1 MNLLKMIAGTGLCAL
16 AITAATSCN
25 SGTSTDKKEADT
37 TKVAAATKP
46 VPGTPIKID
55 SSKRY
60 IFLTWDDSPQP
71 PGTVNCKSVF
81 QEEGIKATFFSVGFN
96 QVGPFKKRLIDSIRN
111 GYPQFLL
118 ANHSFSHGFNDKYSK
133 FYAPAMTDS
142 ALNDFLRNENE
153 LKVPVKIIRLPGNN
167 TWASNG
173 AISGQKSNSALVK
186 KLDSLGYKI
195 VGWDLEWGQ
204 QGKKKEPRE
213 SADEMVKRIN
223 QKFEDGSTNQQ
234 NAIVILSHDRLF
246 EKKQFADSLAKF
258 ISILKQDKRNVFETI
273 DHYPTVQQKK

>member
-1 MNLLKMIAGTGLCAL
+1 MNILKMMTNTGLAVLAL
-16 AITAATSCN
+16 ATVAGCN
-25 SGTSTDKKEADT
+25 NNGGADAKNADT
-37 TKVAAATKP
+37 AKMAAVAKP
-46 VPGTPIKID
+46 VPGSPMKLD

-60 IFLTWDDSPQP
+60 IYLTWDDSPQP
-71 PGTVNCKSVF
+71 PGTVNCKNVF
-81 QEEGIKATFFSVGFN
+81 RAEGIKATFFAVGFN

-111 GYPQFLL
+111 DYPQFLL

-133 FYAPAMTDS
+133 FYAPANTDS
-142 ALNDFLRNENE
+142 ALNDFLKNEKE
-153 LKVPVKIIRLPGNN
+153 LGVPVKIIRLPGNN

-173 AISGQKSNSALVK
+173 NIQGQKSNTELVK
-186 KLDSLGYKI
+186 KLDAMGYQI

-213 SADEMVKRIN
+213 SAEEMVKRIN

-246 EKKQFADSLAKF
+246 EKKQFADSLTRF
-258 ISILKQDKRNVFETI
+258 IDLLKADKRNVFETI
-273 DHYPTVQQKK
+273 DHYPGMQKK

>member
-1 MNLLKMIAGTGLCAL
+1 MNLLKLIAGTGLSVL
-16 AITAATSCN
+16 AIAAITSCN
-25 SGTSTDKKEADT
+25 SGPSTEKKGPDS
-37 TKVAAATKP
+37 TKMAAAKP
-46 VPGTPIKID
+46 VPGTPIKYD

-71 PGTVNCKSVF
+71 PGTVNCKAVF
-81 QEEGIKATFFSVGFN
+81 QAEGIKATFFSVGFN
-96 QVGPFKKRLIDSIRN
+96 QVGPWKKRLIDSIRN

-142 ALNDFLRNENE
+142 ALNDFLKNEKE

-167 TWASNG
+167 TWASYG
-173 AISGQKSNSALVK
+173 TITGQKANSELVK

-213 SADEMVKRIN
+213 SVDEMVKRIN
-223 QKFEDGSTNQQ
+223 QKFEDGSTNQA

-246 EKKQFADSLAKF
+246 EKKQFADSLSKF
-258 ISILKQDKRNVFETI
+258 ISILKLDKRNVFETI
-273 DHYPTVQQKK
+273 DHYPTVQQK

>member
-1 MNLLKMIAGTGLCAL
+1 MNILKMMAHTGFAVLGIAVATGCNNNGGTD
-16 AITAATSCN
+16 T
-25 SGTSTDKKEADT
+25 KKADSA
-37 TKVAAATKP
+37 KAAAVAKP
-46 VPGTPIKID
+46 VPGTPIKYD

-60 IFLTWDDSPQP
+60 IYLTWDDSPQP
-71 PGTVNCKSVF
+71 PGTVNCKNVF
-81 QEEGIKATFFSVGFN
+81 RAEGVKATFFSVGFN

-111 GYPQFLL
+111 GYPEFLL

-133 FYAPAMTDS
+133 FYAPANTDS
-142 ALNDFLRNENE
+142 ALNDFLKNEKE
-153 LKVPVKIIRLPGNN
+153 LGVPVKIIRLPGNN

-173 AISGQKSNSALVK
+173 NIQGQKSNTELVK
-186 KLDSLGYKI
+186 KLDAMGYKI

-213 SADEMVKRIN
+213 SAEEMVKRIN

-246 EKKQFADSLAKF
+246 EKKQFADSLTRF
-258 ISILKQDKRNVFETI
+258 IDLLKADKRNVFETI
-273 DHYPTVQQKK
+273 DHYPTIQQK